1 MGTKLAT
8 IIVSSDRILTKGKT
22 NKSGEIAQDFIKNY
36 RLQLHDSTVVP
47 EGYAPVDDAIKTALA
62 ADCKIIIV
70 IGGTGIGA
78 TNFTPEVTDKY
89 LSARLHGLET
99 QVLLRGLESSPK
111 AGLSRGII
119 GMTEHGGGS
128 LIINCASSSGAV
140 KDTLSVVFPLL
151 PDIFRDCESL

>member
-1 MGTKLAT
+1 MGTKLAA
-8 IIVSSDRILTKGKT
+8 IIVSSDRILTKGNT

-36 RLQLHDSTVVP
+36 GLQLHVSTVIA
-47 EGYAPVDDAIKTALA
+47 EGYTPIDGAVQSALA
-62 ADCKIIIV
+62 DGCEIIIV
-70 IGGTGIGA
+70 IGGTGIGS
-78 TNFTPEVTDKY
+78 TNFTPEVTEKY

-99 QVLLRGLESSPK
+99 QVLLRGLQSSPK

-140 KDTLSVVFPLL
+140 TDTLSVVFPLL
-151 PDIFRDCESL
+151 PDIFRDCTN

>member
-1 MGTKLAT
+1 MVKNSVG
-8 IIVSSDRILTKGKT
+8 IIVSSDRILSKAKA
-22 NKSGEIAQDFIKNY
+22 NKSGEIAKDFIKNY
-36 RLQLHDSTVVP
+36 GLEINFSTIVA
-47 EGYAPVDDAIKTALA
+47 EGYDPVDNALKA
-62 ADCKIIIV
+62 ALNEGCEIVII

-78 TNFTPEVTDKY
+78 TNFTPEVTEKY

-99 QVLLRGLESSPK
+99 QVLLRGLQSSPK

-140 KDTLSVVFPLL
+140 TDTLSVVFPLL
-151 PDIFRDCESL
+151 PDIFRDCTN

>member
-1 MGTKLAT
+1 MGTKLAA

-36 RLQLHDSTVVP
+36 GLQLHVSTVIA
-47 EGYAPVDDAIKTALA
+47 EGYTPVDGAVQSALA
-62 ADCKIIIV
+62 DGCEIIIV
-70 IGGTGIGA
+70 IGGTGIGS
-78 TNFTPEVTDKY
+78 TNFTPEVTEKY

-99 QVLLRGLESSPK
+99 QILLRGLQSSPK

-140 KDTLSVVFPLL
+140 TDTLSVVFPLL
-151 PDIFRDCESL
+151 PDIFRDCTN

>member
-1 MGTKLAT
+1 MGTKLAA

-36 RLQLHDSTVVP
+36 GLQLHVSTVIA
-47 EGYAPVDDAIKTALA
+47 EGYTPVDGAVQSALA
-62 ADCKIIIV
+62 DGCEIIIV

-78 TNFTPEVTDKY
+78 TNFTPEVTEKY

-99 QVLLRGLESSPK
+99 QVLLRGLQSSPK

-140 KDTLSVVFPLL
+140 TDTLSVVFPLL
-151 PDIFRDCESL
+151 PDIFRGCTN

>member
-1 MGTKLAT
+1 MGTKLAA

-36 RLQLHDSTVVP
+36 GLQLHVSTVIA
-47 EGYAPVDDAIKTALA
+47 EGYTPVDGAVQSALA
-62 ADCKIIIV
+62 DGCEIIIV

-78 TNFTPEVTDKY
+78 TNFTPEVTEKY

-99 QVLLRGLESSPK
+99 QVLLRGLQSSPK

-128 LIINCASSSGAV
+128 LIVNCASSSGAV
-140 KDTLSVVFPLL
+140 TDTLSVVFPLL
-151 PDIFRDCESL
+151 PDIFRDCTN

>member
-1 MGTKLAT
+1 MGTKLAA

-36 RLQLHDSTVVP
+36 GLQLHVSTVIA
-47 EGYAPVDDAIKTALA
+47 EGYTPVDGAVQSALA
-62 ADCKIIIV
+62 DGCEIIIV
-70 IGGTGIGA
+70 IGGTGIGS
-78 TNFTPEVTDKY
+78 TNFTPEVTEKY

-99 QVLLRGLESSPK
+99 QVLLRGLQSSPK

-140 KDTLSVVFPLL
+140 TDTLSVVFPLL
-151 PDIFRDCESL
+151 PDIFRGCTN

>member
-1 MGTKLAT
+1 MGTKLAA

-22 NKSGEIAQDFIKNY
+22 NKSSEIAQDFIKNY
-36 RLQLHDSTVVP
+36 GLQLHDSTVVT
-47 EGYAPVDDAIKTALA
+47 EGYTPVDDAIKTALA
-62 ADCKIIIV
+62 ADCEIIIV

-78 TNFTPEVTDKY
+78 TNFTPEVTEKY
-89 LSARLHGLET
+89 VNARLHGLET

-151 PDIFRDCESL
+151 PDIFWGCKGQ

>member
-1 MGTKLAT
+1 MVKNSVG
-8 IIVSSDRILTKGKT
+8 IIVSSDQILSKAKA
-22 NKSGEIAQDFIKNY
+22 NKSGEIAKDFIKNY
-36 RLQLHDSTVVP
+36 GLEINFSTIVA
-47 EGYAPVDDAIKTALA
+47 EGYDPVDNALRA
-62 ADCKIIIV
+62 ALNEGCEIVII

-78 TNFTPEVTDKY
+78 TNFTPEVTEKY

-99 QVLLRGLESSPK
+99 QVLLRGLQSSPK

-140 KDTLSVVFPLL
+140 TDTLSVVFPLL
-151 PDIFRDCESL
+151 PDIFRDCTN

>member
-1 MGTKLAT
+1 MGTKLAA

-36 RLQLHDSTVVP
+36 GLQLHVSIVIA
-47 EGYAPVDDAIKTALA
+47 EGYTPVDGAVQSALA
-62 ADCKIIIV
+62 DGCEIIIV
-70 IGGTGIGA
+70 IGGTGIGS
-78 TNFTPEVTDKY
+78 TNFTPEVTEKY

-99 QVLLRGLESSPK
+99 QVLLRGLEASPK

-140 KDTLSVVFPLL
+140 TDTLSVVFPLL
-151 PDIFRDCESL
+151 PDIFRDCTN

>member
-1 MGTKLAT
+1 MGTKLAA

-36 RLQLHDSTVVP
+36 GLQLHVSTVIA
-47 EGYAPVDDAIKTALA
+47 EGYTPVDGAVQSALA
-62 ADCKIIIV
+62 DGCEIIIV
-70 IGGTGIGA
+70 IGGTGIGS
-78 TNFTPEVTDKY
+78 TNFTPEVTEKY

-99 QVLLRGLESSPK
+99 QVLLRGLQSSPK

-140 KDTLSVVFPLL
+140 TDTLSVVFPLL
-151 PDIFRDCESL
+151 PDIFRDCTKQ

>member
-1 MGTKLAT
+1 MGTKLAA
-8 IIVSSDRILTKGKT
+8 IIVSSDRILTKGNT

-36 RLQLHDSTVVP
+36 GLQLHVSTVIA
-47 EGYAPVDDAIKTALA
+47 EGYTPVDGAVQSALA
-62 ADCKIIIV
+62 DGCEIIIV
-70 IGGTGIGA
+70 IGGTGIGS
-78 TNFTPEVTDKY
+78 TNFTPEVTEKY

-99 QVLLRGLESSPK
+99 QVLLRGLQSSPK

-140 KDTLSVVFPLL
+140 TDTLSVVFPLL
-151 PDIFRDCESL
+151 PDIFRDCTN